1 MLGSDIKNIHAV
13 FGISQRG
20 GSVASHI
27 KISKNTLYSSVTLNG
42 QADVV
47 PGMEPVE
54 TLRILGEF
62 DNPNMVII
70 VNPRP
75 VYPSG
80 GVSYPD
86 LENVKKAIERLS
98 AKTLFVNA
106 TEVAL
111 EMGNPILTNIILL
124 GTLVGANFLPIEN
137 EDLMPILVERFPG
150 KILETNIKAFE
161 KGMEII
167 AAA

>member
-1 MLGSDIKNIHAV
+1 
-13 FGISQRG
+13 
-20 GSVASHI
+20 
-27 KISKNTLYSSVTLNG
+27 
-42 QADVV
+42 
-47 PGMEPVE
+47 MEPVE

-70 VNPRP
+70 VNPWP

-98 AKTLFVNA
+98 AKTSFVNA

-124 GTLVGANFLPIEN
+124 GMLVGANILPIEK
-137 EDLMPILVERFPG
+137 EDLMPILVERFSG
-150 KILETNIKAFE
+150 KILKTNI
-161 KGMEII
+161 
-167 AAA
+167 